1 MEADVETRVRAR
13 SLRSDDADIKNFF
26 EIILRQTYSRPPGQ
40 ERSFKKTGAAR
51 HVK

>member
-26 EIILRQTYSRPPGQ
+26 EKNF
-40 ERSFKKTGAAR
+40 SFG
-51 HVK
+51 